1 MRLGVGR
8 PVSPLAPVLS
18 LLEEVSRISQ
28 VPRVPFRAFALLLD
42 PGRIST
48 PSLLRRFDSAPRSGL
63 RRLQR
68 PLARQ
73 LRSLNLLEM
82 KYRRLGKAGVK
93 VSELSFGSWLT
104 FGNQISDE
112 IAEGLM
118 RKCYEN
124 GVNFF
129 DNAEGYAQGRSEL
142 VMGKILRKLGW
153 PRDTWLVSSKVFFGA
168 AEEPH
173 KPNQYGLSR
182 KHVFE
187 ACHAALRRFQVD
199 YLDLFFCHR
208 PDPETPIEETVRV
221 MSDLIAQ
228 GKVLYWGTSE
238 WSAQEIMQAYAVARQ
253 YNLVPPT
260 MEQPQYSLLVR
271 ERVEKEYARLYSE
284 IGLGTTIWSP
294 LASGLL
300 TGKYNDGIPKE
311 TRLGFEA
318 NEWLRDDIITKER
331 VAKVKQLA
339 TVAAD
344 LGTSQA
350 LLAVAWCLKN
360 PNVSTVILGASKE
373 RQLEETLTASEA
385 AEKLTQNVLERI
397 EQILQNNPL
406 K

>member
-1 MRLGVGR
+1 
-8 PVSPLAPVLS
+8 
-18 LLEEVSRISQ
+18 
-28 VPRVPFRAFALLLD
+28 
-42 PGRIST
+42 
-48 PSLLRRFDSAPRSGL
+48 
-63 RRLQR
+63 
-68 PLARQ
+68 
-73 LRSLNLLEM
+73 M
-82 KYRRLGKAGVK
+82 KYRRLGNAGLK

-104 FGNQISDE
+104 FGNQISDAL
-112 IAEGLM
+112 AEDLM
-118 RKCYEN
+118 CKCYEN

-129 DNAEGYAQGRSEL
+129 DNAEGYARGRSEL
-142 VMGKILRKLGW
+142 VMGKILEKVGW

-168 AEEPH
+168 AEEPQ

-187 ACHAALRRFQVD
+187 ACHAALRRLRGD

-238 WSAQEIMQAYAVARQ
+238 WSAQEIMQAVTIARQ

-311 TRLGFEA
+311 TRLGLES
-318 NEWLRDDIITKER
+318 NEWLREYVISDEKI
-331 VAKVKQLA
+331 AKVKALA
-339 TVAAD
+339 SVAAD
-344 LGTSQA
+344 LGISQA
-350 LLAVAWCLKN
+350 VLAIAWCLKN
-360 PNVSTVILGASKE
+360 PHVSTVILGASKE
-373 RQLEETLTASEA
+373 SQLTETLTASEA
-385 AEKLTQNVLERI
+385 AEKLTPDVLEKI
-397 EQILQNNPL
+397 EQILQNKPVN
-406 K
+406 